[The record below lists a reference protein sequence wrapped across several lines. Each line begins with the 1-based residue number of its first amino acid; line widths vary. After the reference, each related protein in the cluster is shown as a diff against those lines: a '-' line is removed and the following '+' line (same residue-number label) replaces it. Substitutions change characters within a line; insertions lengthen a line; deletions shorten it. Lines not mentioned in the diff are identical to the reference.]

1 MAIPTA
7 NLILSNIGWNL
18 VSFGAALLLL
28 VMLFITAPIWLAI
41 FATTACPKERLL
53 AVASMVTVSIT
64 TLVAAI

>member
-7 NLILSNIGWNL
+7 NLILSNIGWKL
-18 VSFGAALLLL
+18 VSLGAALLLL

-53 AVASMVTVSIT
+53 AVTSMLTASIT
-64 TLVAAI
+64 TLVVTI